1 MQGFRSV
8 ASFGFGGEEIASKPP
23 QAICKTLAGI
33 VNRQRKHKTEM
44 TEEQL
49 KMYFQQIEDNFNKAV
64 ITNSVEKIKKCI
76 TSDWVL
82 VDSQGGIIPQE
93 RFFSV
98 LEQGLLSHSTM
109 TKEILR
115 VKVYGDIA
123 LVTGRG
129 QNTGTWQGQP
139 MEADEWITDVYK
151 KENEKWLCVLTHLT
165 PVKK

>member
-1 MQGFRSV
+1 MD
-8 ASFGFGGEEIASKPP
+8 EIVK
-23 QAICKTLAGI
+23 Q
-33 VNRQRKHKTEM
+33 
-44 TEEQL
+44 
-49 KMYFQQIEDNFNKAV
+49 FQEIEDNFNLAV
-64 ITNSVEKIKKCI
+64 ISNRIEEIKKCV

-93 RFFSV
+93 GFFKV

-109 TKEILR
+109 TKVILR
-115 VKVYGDIA
+115 VKVYGEIA

-151 KENEKWLCVLTHLT
+151 KENDKWLCVLTHLT

>member
-1 MQGFRSV
+1 
-8 ASFGFGGEEIASKPP
+8 
-23 QAICKTLAGI
+23 
-33 VNRQRKHKTEM
+33 M

-49 KMYFQQIEDNFNKAV
+49 KQKFQQIENDFNKAV
-64 ITNSVEKIKKCI
+64 ITNNITEIKKCI

-93 RFFSV
+93 GFFSV

-151 KENEKWLCVLTHLT
+151 KEDEKWLCVLTHLT

>member
-1 MQGFRSV
+1 
-8 ASFGFGGEEIASKPP
+8 
-23 QAICKTLAGI
+23 
-33 VNRQRKHKTEM
+33 M
-44 TEEQL
+44 TEDQL
-49 KMYFQQIEDNFNKAV
+49 KNHFQEIEDNFNKAV
-64 ITNSVEKIKKCI
+64 ITNDINEIKKYI

-115 VKVYGDIA
+115 VKIYGDIA

-129 QNTGTWQGQP
+129 QNTGTWQGEP
-139 MEADEWITDVYK
+139 MEADEWVTDIYK

>member
-1 MQGFRSV
+1 MS
-8 ASFGFGGEEIASKPP
+8 
-23 QAICKTLAGI
+23 
-33 VNRQRKHKTEM
+33 NM

-49 KMYFQQIEDNFNKAV
+49 KKHFLDIENNFNIAV
-64 ITNSVEKIKKCI
+64 ISNSVDEIKKCV

-93 RFFSV
+93 SFFNV
-98 LEQGLLSHSTM
+98 LKQGQLSHSSM

-115 VKVYGDIA
+115 IKVYGDIA

-129 QNTGTWQGQP
+129 QNTGTWQGDP

-151 KENEKWLCVLTHLT
+151 KENDKWLCVLTHLT

>member
-1 MQGFRSV
+1 
-8 ASFGFGGEEIASKPP
+8 
-23 QAICKTLAGI
+23 
-33 VNRQRKHKTEM
+33 M

-49 KMYFQQIEDNFNKAV
+49 KRQFQVIEDNFNMAV
-64 ITNSVEKIKKCI
+64 ISNSVDEIKKYI
-76 TSDWVL
+76 SEDWVL

-115 VKVYGDIA
+115 VKVYGDIV

-129 QNTGTWQGQP
+129 QNTGSWHGQT

-151 KENEKWLCVLTHLT
+151 REGEKWLCVLTHLT

>member
-1 MQGFRSV
+1 
-8 ASFGFGGEEIASKPP
+8 
-23 QAICKTLAGI
+23 
-33 VNRQRKHKTEM
+33 M

-49 KMYFQQIEDNFNKAV
+49 KKQFQKIEDNFNKAV
-64 ITNSVEKIKKCI
+64 ISNRVDEIKKCI
-76 TSDWVL
+76 TRDWVL
-82 VDSQGGIIPQE
+82 VDSQGGIILQE

-98 LEQGLLSHSTM
+98 LEQGLLSHSAM

-129 QNTGTWQGQP
+129 QNTTIWQG
-139 MEADEWITDVYK
+139 ESLASDEWITDVYK
-151 KENEKWLCVLTHLT
+151 KENDRWYCVLTHLT